1 MKVLTKQEEHI
12 LLAIYHLKDNAYL
25 VPIREKI
32 KEYTGKYYS
41 VGTIYSPLN
50 RLRKSGYLDSYLG
63 ESNPIRGG
71 KAIKYYRLSKK
82 GFEALS
88 DAKRMADMMW
98 DGYSEPVY
106 EK

>member
-1 MKVLTKQEEHI
+1 MKVLTKQEEQI

-25 VPIREKI
+25 VPIREQI

-50 RLRKSGYLDSYLG
+50 RLRKSGHLDTYLG
-63 ESNPIRGG
+63 EPNPIRGG
-71 KAIKYYRLSKK
+71 KAIKYYKLTKM
-82 GFEALS
+82 GFTVLS
-88 DAKRMADMMW
+88 DAKKMVDMMW
-98 DGYSEPVY
+98 DGYSDPVY